1 MSLEEL
7 PVCVMSVKPE
17 LQIPAVFAAT
27 RARVPSPSLG
37 VELSVCGTVGSLSLV

>member
-1 MSLEEL
+1 MILEEL

-17 LQIPAVFAAT
+17 LQIPAVFGDLGT
-27 RARVPSPSLG
+27 SGSSPSLG